1 MLGEKEL
8 ESGKIAP
15 TLIKLA
21 IPTVIAQVINM
32 LYNVVDRVYIG
43 HMGEE
48 GSLALTGV
56 GVSLPLIL
64 FISAFAAFVSSGSA
78 PRLSIYMGKGDKE
91 TSEKILGES
100 FTLQL
105 IISTVL
111 TVVLVLFNR
120 PLLLLFGASDKTIG
134 YASSY
139 MTIYALGTIFVEMT
153 LGLNAFI
160 TAEGKTT
167 VSMLT
172 VLIGALLNIALD
184 PLFIFVF
191 NLGVKGA
198 AIATVISQAV
208 SALWCVFFLRSKKSQ
223 LKLDFSLMKLE
234 KKIILPSFLLGVS
247 TFIMQSTESLISIC
261 FNSSLLKY
269 GGDIAVG
276 AMTIASSVMQMA
288 LLPLQGIGQGAQP
301 LTSFNYGRGNIE
313 RVKKSFK
320 TLLAISFSYT
330 FVVWIFIMA
339 TPSFFASVFASNKSL
354 IEYSSKVLRIYCFSL
369 FLMSIQISCQMT
381 FVAIGVALSSVIV
394 AVVRKIVLLIPLIYI
409 VPLFVSDKAVG
420 VFLAEPIADILAVTF
435 TIILFL
441 NKFPKALKEKKIS

>member
-208 SALWCVFFLRSKKSQ
+208 SALC
-223 LKLDFSLMKLE
+223 
-234 KKIILPSFLLGVS
+234 
-247 TFIMQSTESLISIC
+247 C
-261 FNSSLLKY
+261 
-269 GGDIAVG
+269 
-276 AMTIASSVMQMA
+276 
-288 LLPLQGIGQGAQP
+288 
-301 LTSFNYGRGNIE
+301 
-313 RVKKSFK
+313 
-320 TLLAISFSYT
+320 
-330 FVVWIFIMA
+330 
-339 TPSFFASVFASNKSL
+339 
-354 IEYSSKVLRIYCFSL
+354 L
-369 FLMSIQISCQMT
+369 FH
-381 FVAIGVALSSVIV
+381 
-394 AVVRKIVLLIPLIYI
+394 
-409 VPLFVSDKAVG
+409 
-420 VFLAEPIADILAVTF
+420 
-435 TIILFL
+435 
-441 NKFPKALKEKKIS
+441 N